1 MRFDQKIAIVTG
13 GLSGIGAAIAER
25 LASEGAKVIAA
36 DISTEATALDPT
48 QRIAPLRVDVS
59 DPASAAHLV
68 ETVCGAHGRIDF
80 LIQSAGIAQDVPL
93 LETTPEQFD
102 RIMAINLRGSF
113 LVAQAAA
120 RVMIEQGSGSI
131 VNIASVSGMR
141 GNVGRVAYGASK
153 GGVVVMSQVMAVEL
167 AASGVRVNVIAPGPI
182 ETPMAA
188 QIHDEA
194 TRNVWNSVVPMRR
207 YGTPEE
213 IAGAAAF
220 LCSEDAGYVTGHVL
234 AVDGG
239 FVAAGLQ
246 RQPSR

>member
-1 MRFDQKIAIVTG
+1 MRFQNKIAIVTG
-13 GLSGIGAAIAER
+13 GLSGIGAAVAER
-25 LASEGAKVIAA
+25 LAAEGARVIAA
-36 DISTEATALDPT
+36 DISSAATTPDPAS
-48 QRIAPLRVDVS
+48 RIAPLRVDVA
-59 DPASAAHLV
+59 DPASARALA
-68 ETVCGAHGRIDF
+68 ETVREAHGRIDI
-80 LIQSAGIAQDVPL
+80 LVQSAGIAQDVPL
-93 LETTPEQFD
+93 FDTTPEQFD

-120 RVMIEQGSGSI
+120 RVMVAQGGGAI

-153 GGVVVMSQVMAVEL
+153 GGVIIMSQVMAAEL
-167 AASGVRVNVIAPGPI
+167 ATSGVRVNVIAPGPI

-188 QIHDEA
+188 QIHDAAIRE
-194 TRNVWNSVVPMRR
+194 VWNGVVPMRR

-213 IAGAAAF
+213 IAGAVAF
-220 LCSEDAGYVTGHVL
+220 LCSDDASYVTGHVL

-246 RQPSR
+246 RQPQR

>member
-1 MRFDQKIAIVTG
+1 MRFENKIAIITG

-25 LASEGAKVIAA
+25 LATEGAKVIAA
-36 DISTEATALDPT
+36 DIATKASALDPAS
-48 QRIAPLRVDVS
+48 RIAPLRVDVS
-59 DPASAAHLV
+59 DPASAAALA
-68 ETVCGAHGRIDF
+68 ETVRAAHGRIDF
-80 LIQSAGIAQDVPL
+80 LVQSAGIAQDVPL
-93 LETTPEQFD
+93 FDTTPEQFD

-113 LVAQAAA
+113 LIAQAVA
-120 RVMIEQGSGSI
+120 RVMVAQGGGSI

-153 GGVVVMSQVMAVEL
+153 GGVIVMSQVMAAEL

-182 ETPMAA
+182 ETPLAA
-188 QIHDEA
+188 QVHDE
-194 TRNVWNSVVPMRR
+194 TIREVWNSLVPMRR

-220 LCSEDAGYVTGHVL
+220 LCSEDAGYITGHVL

-239 FVAAGLQ
+239 FIAAGIQ
-246 RQPSR
+246 RQPQR